1 MELTVNDRTILI
13 IELPQE
19 TTKPGTA
26 WLKWALQKKNGIESN
41 PIDERINQLW
51 LLIRDLKAQI
61 YTPEV
66 LEFIKEPL
74 GPFYLER
81 ASRLAK
87 SEPNDPVEI
96 QLSGT
101 GDPTKL
107 VDWLTKKQFKF
118 KVQQNKI

>member
-1 MELTVNDRTILI
+1 MELSTVDRTII
-13 IELPQE
+13 IIDLPQE
-19 TTKPGTA
+19 LKRSTA
-26 WLKWALQKKNGIESN
+26 WIEWAKNKKNGVDGSKV
-41 PIDERINQLW
+41 DEKVNQLW
-51 LLIRDLKAQI
+51 LLIRDLKTQL

-66 LEFIKEPL
+66 LEFIKEPI

-81 ASRLAK
+81 ASRLARNE
-87 SEPNDPVEI
+87 SIDPLQI

-107 VDWLTKKQFKF
+107 INWLTSKEFKF